1 MAKTRRRITGTAQI
15 KSLDDANVALA
26 EIGRLTLQIEAID
39 GKATEKIGKIKEDAA
54 IKGKE
59 ARERIQEIESALS
72 LYADYNKAELFKDR
86 KTIPLSYG
94 EIGFR
99 LSTKVSIKRTSLEL
113 IKKLFPGKGIRIKE
127 EVDKEQ
133 LNDWSDEELAQVDAA
148 KVAQDTFFYVVNR
161 DEVNKDLLKA
171 G

>member
-1 MAKTRRRITGTAQI
+1 
-15 KSLDDANVALA
+15 
-26 EIGRLTLQIEAID
+26 
-39 GKATEKIGKIKEDAA
+39 
-54 IKGKE
+54 
-59 ARERIQEIESALS
+59 
-72 LYADYNKAELFKDR
+72 
-86 KTIPLSYG
+86 
-94 EIGFR
+94 
-99 LSTKVSIKRTSLEL
+99 VSIKRTSLEL